1 MHISVESYPAAAVER
16 AMKIEEVL
24 LRAAAGKIMWC
35 QAAEMIRISDRQLR
49 RLRGR
54 YDKRGCNRVHR
65 VPDGLRIK
73 HKEHLIHCTALQDQV
88 RRLCLR
94 LLPQQHQE
102 SSLVLV

>member
-49 RLRGR
+49 RLRER
-54 YDKRGCNRVHR
+54 YDKSGCSGLLDRRRGLPSSKRIPKAEGTP
-65 VPDGLRIK
+65 VPRSEEHTSELQSLR
-73 HKEHLIHCTALQDQV
+73 HL
-88 RRLCLR
+88 
-94 LLPQQHQE
+94 
-102 SSLVLV
+102 